1 MGLLNMVVVDLNA
14 TNSTF
19 YDSETVLNIVYE
31 CSSVYLAF
39 VIIVGIV
46 LNSKALSL
54 LIRANQVR
62 NIGSS

>member
-1 MGLLNMVVVDLNA
+1 MVVVDLNA
-14 TNSTF
+14 SNSTF

-39 VIIVGIV
+39 IIIVGIG
-46 LNSKALSL
+46 LNNKALSL

-62 NIGSS
+62 NNGF